1 MPGESTRKGRKYPGR
16 KGKKR
21 NDSNHVRVPS
31 RHYTKMIKVSEKISG
46 VPTDLIRRIV
56 SLSFHHDRHLY
67 GSVKHFRMVDITA
80 RMRLEGLSP
89 EEIGSSDVSI
99 EGGVCYRRI
108 RVLVSH
114 QMVDGSFIVE
124 MVQKF
129 NTDSEIPPNLDCV
142 IDIETEK
149 MAICF
154 SIVAEPPPPL
164 ILQQPYCTVSR
175 ICNIMP
181 RMLMVGWI
189 DMNEAFFTNVYML
202 QLQGKKVAR
211 RAGIHD
217 SDGHVVS
224 LNSKVYHD
232 ILLEALKE
240 SEHPQLTRF
249 VTRFWNACVPDE
261 DIDEID

>member
-1 MPGESTRKGRKYPGR
+1 MDNSSHER
-16 KGKKR
+16 KGKKKV
-21 NDSNHVRVPS
+21 NLNKERVPS
-31 RHYTKMIKVSEKISG
+31 RHDTRMIKDSEKMCG
-46 VPTDLIRRIV
+46 VPVDLIRRIV

-67 GSVKHFRMVDITA
+67 GSVKHYRMVDITA

-89 EEIGSSDVSI
+89 EEIRSSDVSI
-99 EGGVCYRRI
+99 EDGVCYRRI

-114 QMVDGSFIVE
+114 QVVGGSFIVE

-154 SIVAEPPPPL
+154 SISEPPPPV

-189 DMNEAFFTNVYML
+189 DINEAFFTNVYML

-249 VTRFWNACVPDE
+249 VTRFWNACVPEE
-261 DIDEID
+261 DCDEID